1 MSAYATSF
9 FLSPTSS
16 AAACKS
22 DTGGGSSSCSQAE
35 SVPTSLPLHLSD
47 DEKPVSLST
56 TSGNN
61 AQPSKSSMRSRV
73 PEILISVKSAS
84 VDPAGFVR
92 AITCRGGDGRKRP
105 LPRTGARPVSNDE
118 PKYTDASESEQS
130 HRPPISPKN
139 SKPTLRFTDG
149 NGNMSNSRRN
159 KSSPSMCS
167 SSCSS
172 SSSSLHYHP
181 EDAIRFELSISYAG
195 RKYSATRTLNRLVRL
210 RQDLMREIDD
220 RRPGIVVPKQT
231 ANHHHQHNLTDDDT
245 DVTASISFDSDQSP
259 RNATCVADDNPI
271 PPPVVMIPELPVAGS
286 DAPTNAGPV
295 RTHKDHRGLPTPSAT
310 IEGVSSA
317 AGSLV
322 SGSFTRLHMALV
334 QYCPAVENW
343 FHRILTDILP
353 DPESSPSLIAF
364 LWEPLGAGEDDAK
377 SGAKDPTSTTSGLGR
392 HGKKGMGKKRHSSTR
407 SMCTLG
413 SIDEKHNCN
422 EEENDEEDEGN

>member
-9 FLSPTSS
+9 LLPPTSS
-16 AAACKS
+16 AAECKS
-22 DTGGGSSSCSQAE
+22 DTKLSNIGGESSSSSQE
-35 SVPTSLPLHLSD
+35 PSVPTSLPLHLSD

-56 TSGNN
+56 TSDSN
-61 AQPSKSSMRSRV
+61 AQPAKSCMRSRV

-92 AITCRGGDGRKRP
+92 AITNTEGVGRKRP
-105 LPRTGARPVSNDE
+105 LRRAGARPTSNDE
-118 PKYTDASESEQS
+118 PKNIETSEIGDQT
-130 HRPPISPKN
+130 HRPPISPK
-139 SKPTLRFTDG
+139 SDKPRLRFTDR
-149 NGNMSNSRRN
+149 NFDIRNSHRH
-159 KSSPSMCS
+159 KSSS

-172 SSSSLHYHP
+172 STSSLHSHP

-210 RQDLMREIDD
+210 RQDLMREIED
-220 RRPGIVVPKQT
+220 RRPGIVVPKRGDEHFHRQS
-231 ANHHHQHNLTDDDT
+231 LTDDDT
-245 DVTASISFDSDQSP
+245 DVTASISFDSDQYP
-259 RNATCVADDNPI
+259 RNASCTLNQNT

-286 DAPTNAGPV
+286 ETPNDDGSASRP
-295 RTHKDHRGLPTPSAT
+295 HKDHRGLPTPSTT
-310 IEGVSSA
+310 IEGGIGA

-377 SGAKDPTSTTSGLGR
+377 SGGQNSTSTTSGA
-392 HGKKGMGKKRHSSTR
+392 GKHSKKEMGNKRHSSTR
-407 SMCTLG
+407 SICTLG
-413 SIDEKHNCN
+413 SIDEQNC
-422 EEENDEEDEGN
+422 DEEDGEE